1 MRKLYICYNFT
12 CFIWIEKMLSLWEEY
27 TLRAF
32 ENKMLMRIF
41 RLTRDGGGMEKRWNI
56 LRELNGYG
64 LILCQS
70 G

>member
-1 MRKLYICYNFT
+1 
-12 CFIWIEKMLSLWEEY
+12 MLSLWEEY

>member
-1 MRKLYICYNFT
+1 M
-12 CFIWIEKMLSLWEEY
+12 WIETTLSVWEEY

-41 RLTRDGGGMEKRWNI
+41 GPVRHGGGVEMLWKI
-56 LRELNGYG
+56 FHELNGYC
-64 LILCQS
+64 LIFSQS

>member
-12 CFIWIEKMLSLWEEY
+12 CFIWTETTLSLWEEY
-27 TLRAF
+27 TLSAF

-41 RLTRDGGGMEKRWNI
+41 GPVRDGGEVEKRWI
-56 LRELNGYG
+56 IFHELNGYG
-64 LILCQS
+64 LILSQS